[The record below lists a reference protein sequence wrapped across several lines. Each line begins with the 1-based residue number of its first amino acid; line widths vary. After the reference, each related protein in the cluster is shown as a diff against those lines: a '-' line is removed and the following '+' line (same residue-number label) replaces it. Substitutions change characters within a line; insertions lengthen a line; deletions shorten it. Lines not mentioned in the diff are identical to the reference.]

1 MFASA
6 FRRVIRAASLH
17 WEGDL
22 EQGFC
27 MRRGLSL
34 ESFRG
39 AATDVDL
46 RYAFRKDPYQLFSG
60 NVGPG
65 NSNAT
70 VQAPAISAVSIRAP
84 HRFSNS
90 LIQLANAVEFA
101 EANGI
106 STVYAPGF
114 WYLRSGISN
123 GGVNLRTGA
132 VPFMHR
138 ERLVLDG
145 YYYYR
150 TTLGPLYGAYRKRSD
165 TLRSVMNLMRI
176 QEPSSDFDSETVVI
190 HIRSGDLFR
199 GTGAHPDY
207 GQPPLSFYQSVL
219 ASIACAKIV
228 VVAED
233 DENPVIKPLL
243 EYLRQSGSLKVES
256 RIGGKLHDDIGILLK
271 AETLIAGSGTFC
283 EGVSALSKRLKRVIT
298 FEREF
303 DTWGRDDVFVDVVKD
318 RLGAYRDFIYSGNWA
333 NAEYQRALMC
343 SYPAS
348 ALATSDI

>member
-6 FRRVIRAASLH
+6 FRRVVRAASLH
-17 WEGDL
+17 WESDL
-22 EQGFC
+22 EQVFC
-27 MRRGLSL
+27 TQSALSL

-60 NVGPG
+60 NARSGRARA
-65 NSNAT
+65 ST
-70 VQAPAISAVSIRAP
+70 KAPVISALSIRAP

-101 EANGI
+101 ETNEI
-106 STVYAPGF
+106 PTVYAPGF
-114 WYLRSGISN
+114 WYLRSGTSS
-123 GGVNLRTGA
+123 GGVNIRTGEL
-132 VPFMHR
+132 PFMHR

-150 TTLGPLYGAYRKRSD
+150 ATLGPLYGPHKRRSD
-165 TLRSVMNLMRI
+165 TLRSVANLIRI
-176 QEPSSDFDSETVVI
+176 QEPSADFDVGTVVI
-190 HIRSGDLFR
+190 HIRSGDIFR
-199 GTGAHPDY
+199 GAGAHPDY

-219 ASIACAKIV
+219 ASIACAKVV

-233 DENPVIKPLL
+233 DANPVIKPLL
-243 EYLRQSGSLKVES
+243 EYLRQSGSFKVES
-256 RIGGKLHDDIGILLK
+256 RIGGKLHDDIGTLLK

-283 EGVSALSKRLKRVIT
+283 EGVSALSRRLKRVIT

-303 DTWGRDDVFVDVVKD
+303 DTWGRDDVLVDVVKD
-318 RLGAYRDFIYSGNWA
+318 RLGAYRDFIYSGNWV
-333 NAEYQRALMC
+333 NAENQRALMC

-348 ALATSDI
+348 ALAISGI